1 MVTGNGMMAQAF
13 SSLANDESVMVFAS
27 GVSNSKETNPAAFQ
41 RELDLL
47 SSCDKNTKLIYFSTC
62 SVYDTS
68 LQDSMYV
75 KHKLAVENYIS
86 LHFLH
91 YLIFRLP
98 IVVGVTNNQATL
110 FNYFKNSISRGER
123 VKIQESATRYLI
135 DVSDVVSVV
144 NIINASTGDNNIINI
159 AFNNQESVLGI
170 ANAISQVVGVSLCAD
185 LIPGGS
191 NYTIPNETLFDFLSE
206 SDYIIPDDYNNIV
219 ISKYANSSS
228 R

>member
-1 MVTGNGMMAQAF
+1 MVVGNGMMAQAF
-13 SSLANDESVMVFAS
+13 SSLASDESVTVFAS

-47 SSCDKNTKLIYFSTC
+47 SSCDKSVKIIYFSTC

-68 LQDSMYV
+68 LKDSMYV
-75 KHKLAVENYIS
+75 KHKLAMERYIS
-86 LHFLH
+86 RNFVS

-110 FNYFKNSISRGER
+110 FNYFKNSISRGEK

-144 NIINASTGDNNIINI
+144 NIINASTSDNNIINI

-170 ANAISQVVGVSLCAD
+170 ASAISQIVGVSLCAD

-191 NYTIPNETLFDFLSE
+191 SYTIPNENLFDFLSKI
-206 SDYIIPDDYNNIV
+206 DYIIPENYNNVV
-219 ISKYANSSS
+219 ISKYANSIS